1 MKANESYFAFN
12 TFHLFL
18 RIGTFQWVTFEKNIK
33 NCPAFYSPLRLS
45 PKIGFWN
52 TSLRLS
58 RLDRRRRRLFSSTE
72 IDTKI
77 SGFGNI
83 LGSMIGPALS
93 YVTPLRS
100 VSDGT
105 IRSGFFGRFQRAARK
120 SGALRSA
127 LRFILR
133 RGVLAPNEIRT
144 VAGAPRTA
152 RPRFRDVIALT
163 LELKKS

>member
-1 MKANESYFAFN
+1 MGYIRKKYKKLPS
-12 TFHLFL
+12 FL
-18 RIGTFQWVTFEKNIK
+18 LISAVVAKDRVLEHISSSLAARPSSRGTF
-33 NCPAFYSPLRLS
+33 LL
-45 PKIGFWN
+45 PKWIP
-52 TSLRLS
+52 
-58 RLDRRRRRLFSSTE
+58 
-72 IDTKI
+72 KI
-77 SGFGNI
+77 SGFVNI
-83 LGSMIGPALS
+83 LGSMTGPALS
-93 YVTPLRS
+93 YVTRLRS
-100 VSDGT
+100 VRDGT